1 MGILSKQK
9 LAKITFIDTPGHA
22 AFTAMRERGANLTD
36 IVIIVVAADDGI
48 MPQTIEAINHSKAAG
63 VTMIVAINKIDKRDI
78 DIDRTLTQISE
89 QGLIPEEWGGDIP
102 CIRVSAKTGEGID
115 SLLETIIVTSEIMEL
130 KANPNRKGRGTIL
143 ESRLDPQRGPIATVI
158 VQNGTLKV
166 SDFIVAGTAVGRIR
180 AMEDEKGKLVTK
192 AGPSSAVTILG
203 LKEVP
208 NTGDN
213 LLATDDE
220 KLTKEVAEERI
231 AKEKLSM
238 ISKKT
243 FTLDDF
249 HKNLQQGEIKSL
261 NLIIKGDVQG
271 SVEALKESLE
281 QLSNDEVKV
290 NIISAVPGAI
300 SESDVLL
307 ANTVDAAIIGF
318 NVRPDAK
325 ARVAAD
331 NRNVDIRLYRII
343 YDAIDDITN
352 AIKGMLKPV
361 YREEYLGKAEVRAVY
376 KIPNL
381 GQIAGSMVKDG
392 KIVRNANVRVIRNN
406 IVISDTT
413 ISSLKRLKDDVKEVI
428 AGFECGIGLKDFHDF
443 IEGDIIESFKLVVS

>member
-1 MGILSKQK
+1 ML
-9 LAKITFIDTPGHA
+9 
-22 AFTAMRERGANLTD
+22 
-36 IVIIVVAADDGI
+36 
-48 MPQTIEAINHSKAAG
+48 
-63 VTMIVAINKIDKRDI
+63 
-78 DIDRTLTQISE
+78 
-89 QGLIPEEWGGDIP
+89 EEY
-102 CIRVSAKTGEGID
+102 
-115 SLLETIIVTSEIMEL
+115 
-130 KANPNRKGRGTIL
+130 
-143 ESRLDPQRGPIATVI
+143 
-158 VQNGTLKV
+158 
-166 SDFIVAGTAVGRIR
+166 
-180 AMEDEKGKLVTK
+180 
-192 AGPSSAVTILG
+192 
-203 LKEVP
+203 
-208 NTGDN
+208 
-213 LLATDDE
+213 
-220 KLTKEVAEERI
+220 
-231 AKEKLSM
+231 
-238 ISKKT
+238 
-243 FTLDDF
+243 
-249 HKNLQQGEIKSL
+249 
-261 NLIIKGDVQG
+261 
-271 SVEALKESLE
+271 VEALKESLE

-331 NRNVDIRLYRII
+331 SRNVDIRLYRII

-361 YREEYLGKAEVRAVY
+361 YREEYLGKAEVRVVY

-381 GQIAGSMVKDG
+381 GQIAGLMVKDG